1 MPEAMTA
8 IEGDPPVQA
17 PVPDLA
23 DTVPGDTTTTAV
35 VPVGGAITVDIDGML
50 DRDWFR
56 VTLQAGQSYVF
67 STIISGTLSDTQLR
81 LYNTVG
87 NFVRS
92 NDDAASG
99 LTFSEIRFTAPSSG
113 TYFIE
118 VFGTG
123 LLTGTTTLTVTAPT
137 ADAIAGTTATTGVL
151 ALGTPI
157 DSSISATGDH
167 DWYALTLTAGTTYV
181 LNTSATGGFDADT
194 TLMLRDNTGALL
206 RYNDDTVGTYSQI
219 VFTAGYSGT
228 YYLDVGAYANSETG
242 SYRVQAVVAPALTVY
257 TNDQIAYQLTN
268 TYWGGTTRHF
278 AVSAGDTITVNLT
291 GLTADGQTL
300 AREALGLWTDAT
312 GIVFSEVASG
322 GQIVFDDDQADAFS
336 TTTRTGDIITA
347 ATVNVSTAWLTTYG
361 TSLRSYSFQ
370 TYVHEIGHALGLG
383 HAGNYNGE
391 ASFPLNASY
400 LNDAWVTT
408 VMSYFDQAEN
418 YYFAGQ
424 GFTRQFAVSPM
435 LADLIAVGTLYGG
448 ATQTRTGNTTY
459 GFDNS
464 SGRAIYTAVAGQAV
478 MSYTIIDNGGID
490 TLNYSLYTQNQR
502 IDLNAEAFSNIGG
515 GFGNVSIARGTL
527 IENAVG
533 GNGNDVLIGNAADN
547 TLTGRGGF
555 NQIYGGGGSDTINAN
570 GSDSAFGEDGDDT
583 VYITGGGG
591 GGSFEGGAGTDVLTI
606 TSNVTGLSA
615 LSGFESLV
623 LSSNWLTLTSTQV
636 ATWLSGSMPIS
647 GSGILFVDMDPDVL
661 LFGSALNIAPGS
673 GFLLYVRG
681 SAGID
686 VVKAPFELASWIFG
700 NEGTDQLRGSNLS
713 DLIDGGD
720 GNDKIMG
727 LAGGDSL
734 YGGAGNDQ
742 FRYLFATDSVVDAS
756 DMIQDFVI
764 GEDRLDFRALDA
776 DLLAPGRQTLT
787 LIGNAAFNI
796 NGTAQVRY
804 ADVDA
809 DLLVEVDLNGD
820 GAADM
825 QIWLTGLAGQSLTGT
840 DFLF

>member
-1 MPEAMTA
+1 MPEAMTT

-56 VTLQAGQSYVF
+56 VTLQAGQSYVI

-81 LYNTVG
+81 LYNTAG

-99 LTFSEIRFTAPSSG
+99 LAFSEIRFTAPSSG

-137 ADAIAGTTATTGVL
+137 ADGIAGTTATTGVL

-157 DSSISATGDH
+157 DSTISATGDH

-194 TLMLRDNTGALL
+194 TLMLRNSSGDLL

-228 YYLDVGAYANSETG
+228 YYLDVGAYANSGTG
-242 SYRVQAVVAPALTVY
+242 AYRVAAVVAPALQVY

-268 TYWGGTTRHF
+268 TYWGGTTRHWD
-278 AVSAGDTITVNLT
+278 VTAGGTITVNLT

-312 GIVFSEVASG
+312 GIAFSEVASG
-322 GQIVFDDDQADAFS
+322 GQILFDDDQADAFT
-336 TTTRTGDIITA
+336 TTTRAGDIITGA
-347 ATVNVSTAWLTTYG
+347 AVNISTAWLTTYG
-361 TSLRSYSFQ
+361 TTLRSYSFQ

-383 HAGNYNGE
+383 HGGNYNGE
-391 ASFPLNASY
+391 ASFPLDASY

-424 GFTRQFAVSPM
+424 GFTRQFVVSPM
-435 LADLIAVGTLYGG
+435 LADLIAVGNLYG
-448 ATQTRTGNTTY
+448 ATATRTGNTTY

-464 SGRAIYTAVAGQAV
+464 SGRAIYTAVAGQTA
-478 MSYTIIDNGGID
+478 MSYTIVDSGGID

-515 GFGNVSIARGTL
+515 AVGNVSIARGTL

-533 GNGNDVLIGNAADN
+533 GSGNDVVIGNAADN
-547 TLTGRGGF
+547 TLTGLGGL
-555 NQIYGGGGSDTINAN
+555 NQIYGGGGNDTINAI
-570 GSDSAFGEDGDDT
+570 GSDVVYGEDGNDT
-583 VYITGGGG
+583 VHITGGGS
-591 GGSFEGGAGTDVLTI
+591 GGSFDGGAGTDVLYI
-606 TSNVTGLSA
+606 DSNVTGLGA

-623 LSSNWLTLTSTQV
+623 LASNWLTLTSTQV
-636 ATWLSGSMPIS
+636 TNWLSGTMPVS
-647 GSGILFVDMDPDVL
+647 GSGILFVDMDPGVL
-661 LFGSALNIAPGS
+661 LFGSALNIVPGS
-673 GFLLYVRG
+673 GILLYVRG
-681 SAGID
+681 STETD
-686 VVKAPFELASWIFG
+686 VVKARLDLGSWIFG
-700 NEGTDQLRGSNLS
+700 NEGADQLRGSNLS
-713 DLIDGGD
+713 DLIEGGD

-734 YGGAGNDQ
+734 SGGAGIDQ
-742 FRYLFATDSVVDAS
+742 FRYLFANDSTVEAADV
-756 DMIQDFVI
+756 IQDFVI
-764 GEDRLDFRALDA
+764 GEDRLDFRVLDA
-776 DLLAPGRQTLT
+776 DLLTPGRQTLT
-787 LIGNAAFNI
+787 LIGNAAFST
-796 NGTAQVRY
+796 NGIAQVRF

-825 QIWLTGLAGQSLTGT
+825 QIWLAGLAGQSLTGT